1 MNRAIKSLTTLEII
15 EVMENF
21 LTRKRPPEHIRL
33 QLDITYQ
40 IENQSVVIYE
50 VRPQWNDPKII
61 RQHPIAKT
69 TYVKSSNHWKVF
81 WQRADLKWHSY
92 SPKPVVKKLHDFARL
107 VEEDLHH
114 CFWG

>member
-1 MNRAIKSLTTLEII
+1 MAIESLTTLEII

-21 LTRKRPPEHIRL
+21 LTHNRPPEDIRA

-50 VRPQWNDPKII
+50 VRPKWNDPKII

-69 TYVKSSNHWKVF
+69 TWVKSSNHWKVF

-92 SPKPVVKKLHDFARL
+92 SPKPTVKKLQDFVRL
-107 VEEDLHH
+107 VEEDTHH